1 MEFKYEELVESEL
14 IIGSLLAQGLSIKTI
29 AEKTGMNRRIVTTH
43 IGNMKVKL
51 QVKEIGELRKL
62 LRHLFG

>member
-14 IIGSLLAQGLSIKTI
+14 IICNLMAQGLSIKVI
-29 AEKTGMNRRIVTTH
+29 AEKTGMSRRIVSTH

-51 QVKEIGELRKL
+51 QVRDIGEMRKL